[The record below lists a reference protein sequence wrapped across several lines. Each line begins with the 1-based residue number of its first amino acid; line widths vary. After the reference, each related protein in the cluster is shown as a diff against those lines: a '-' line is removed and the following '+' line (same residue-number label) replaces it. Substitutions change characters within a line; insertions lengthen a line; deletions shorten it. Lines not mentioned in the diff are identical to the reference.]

1 MIPHHKRSGIK
12 KRQTNEEDQS
22 SMHKG
27 FSLLIKSLIDEL
39 PEESGTDQGKDEE
52 GWINKINMPPSIVDP
67 AMGKE

>member
-1 MIPHHKRSGIK
+1 
-12 KRQTNEEDQS
+12 
-22 SMHKG
+22 MHKG